1 MIINLPDEV
10 MTELLQVT
18 QTQNQ
23 AEAIQIAIQGWLHYQ
38 QQQLKLRCG
47 QLKID
52 DNIAPLRQ
60 LELQEVVGTTLPKT
74 KQIDLMQYAGKIS
87 WPVDGVVYQRQVRD
101 EWEK

>member
-1 MIINLPDEV
+1 MQMIINLPDEV

-23 AEAIQIAIQGWLHYQ
+23 AKAIQIAIQGWLHYQ
-38 QQQLKLRCG
+38 QQQLEP
-47 QLKID
+47 Q
-52 DNIAPLRQ
+52 
-60 LELQEVVGTTLPKT
+60 ELVGTTLSKT